1 MLTCS
6 SLICSSLIIVPPVI
20 AYPRLSSPILS
31 HPKRMKEKNI
41 ILTARIVS
49 MVLTPFYLPVVG
61 ILAIFT
67 FSYLSMFPWQAKLA
81 YVLMVYAFTVLIPT
95 LLIHLYRQYHGW
107 TLIQLGQRERRMVP
121 YAISIICYFTCFYI
135 MNLLHLPHM
144 LTSILMAALV
154 IQILCAVINVWWKI
168 STHTAAIGGVTGSL
182 IAFSLLLSFDPMWW
196 LCLTLVVSG
205 MVGSSRMIL
214 RQHSL
219 EQVTSGFFLGL
230 VCSFL
235 TVIIV

>member
-1 MLTCS
+1 
-6 SLICSSLIIVPPVI
+6 
-20 AYPRLSSPILS
+20 
-31 HPKRMKEKNI
+31 
-41 ILTARIVS
+41 
-49 MVLTPFYLPVVG
+49 
-61 ILAIFT
+61 
-67 FSYLSMFPWQAKLA
+67 
-81 YVLMVYAFTVLIPT
+81 
-95 LLIHLYRQYHGW
+95 
-107 TLIQLGQRERRMVP
+107 
-121 YAISIICYFTCFYI
+121 
-135 MNLLHLPHM
+135 
-144 LTSILMAALV
+144 MAAWV

>member
-1 MLTCS
+1 MTGRGWWLVDGGS
-6 SLICSSLIIVPPVI
+6 WVVSADAYLFI
-20 AYPRLSSPILS
+20 AYHRPAYHRPSSPILS

-61 ILAIFT
+61 ILAIFI

-121 YAISIICYFTCFYI
+121 YAISIICYFTCFY
-135 MNLLHLPHM
+135 
-144 LTSILMAALV
+144 
-154 IQILCAVINVWWKI
+154 ILCAVINVWWKI